1 MNASNINKS
10 SVCYCGSRATRT
22 LFGTRD
28 YQILQCA
35 TCGQARTYLNDI
47 SKGIHVYHA
56 SDTLI
61 YVEKEKEFSKLFREV
76 LRFILRFKQSGR
88 LVDIGAGVG
97 LLVREGRNAGFE
109 AYGFEPSRASVRVA
123 DKHFGIALICSTFN
137 PKSIVK
143 HVDVV
148 VVNHVLE
155 HIKDPNRLLS
165 DIKKILVRDGYLF
178 IGVPNFGNIIAQ
190 LKKSRWQSL
199 IPEQHRWQFT
209 NSTLDALLARHGF
222 ARMGGMSDNHDRAMH
237 PFWKRPLYFLH
248 DAVAEALCCGEA
260 ILVAYRKL

>member
-1 MNASNINKS
+1 M
-10 SVCYCGSRATRT
+10 
-22 LFGTRD
+22 
-28 YQILQCA
+28 
-35 TCGQARTYLNDI
+35 
-47 SKGIHVYHA
+47 
-56 SDTLI
+56 
-61 YVEKEKEFSKLFREV
+61 
-76 LRFILRFKQSGR
+76 
-88 LVDIGAGVG
+88 
-97 LLVREGRNAGFE
+97 
-109 AYGFEPSRASVRVA
+109 
-123 DKHFGIALICSTFN
+123 
-137 PKSIVK
+137 
-143 HVDVV
+143 
-148 VVNHVLE
+148 VNHVLE